1 MITAPYLAII
11 LSRTLRSHAEWRQ
24 PSVPSQSLDRRS
36 CSVDNPFAAGPAPA
50 LPQDRASLRDG
61 LVPPAAGGGRAPAP
75 PRSPSA
81 PGALSQAAARA
92 GADEAA
98 ARGRPDQAEPHA
110 RSHSEGDGG
119 GLRSSD
125 GGLRSSVGGA
135 AVQGGSVR
143 GAGTAG
149 PAGLSAAAEP
159 GPPPQRADADG
170 RGEAAQA
177 TEGMQER
184 PPGSASRLEA
194 AAPQLLP
201 PPAGQQQQ
209 AAPPQPIQARAQAQE
224 QAPASLQLERPAQLP
239 QPPLSEA
246 SPASEHDAA
255 HPASGASAEAAP
267 AQVGN
272 AVDQAASQPA
282 RGSPKPA
289 APGRS
294 EPGGPGRP
302 ARPEGG
308 EAAGRVAERRP
319 SSKAER
325 RELQER
331 QKAAKEA
338 ARKVHQ
344 ASRRF
349 CHACCACASSWMR
362 SCQEAS
368 HVKRFQRGSRT
379 AVNCMCM
386 GFKTER

>member
-1 MITAPYLAII
+1 MITAPYLALI
-11 LSRTLRSHAEWRQ
+11 LSRTLRCHAEWRQ
-24 PSVPSQSLDRRS
+24 PGVPSQSLDRRS

-61 LVPPAAGGGRAPAP
+61 LVPPAAGGGRAPTP

-81 PGALSQAAARA
+81 PGALSQAAAKT

-98 ARGRPDQAEPHA
+98 ARGRPDQVEPHA

-119 GLRSSD
+119 GLRCSD
-125 GGLRSSVGGA
+125 GGA
-135 AVQGGSVR
+135 AAQGGSVR
-143 GAGTAG
+143 GSGTAG
-149 PAGLSAAAEP
+149 PAGPSAAAEP

-170 RGEAAQA
+170 RGEAAEA
-177 TEGMQER
+177 TEKMQER

-239 QPPLSEA
+239 QAPPPEA
-246 SPASEHDAA
+246 SPASEHDTA
-255 HPASGASAEAAP
+255 HPASGASAEAAL
-267 AQVGN
+267 AQVGK
-272 AVDQAASQPA
+272 AVEQAASQPA

-289 APGRS
+289 APDRS
-294 EPGGPGRP
+294 EPGGPSRP

-308 EAAGRVAERRP
+308 EAAGRGTERRP

-349 CHACCACASSWMR
+349 CHACCACASFWMR
-362 SCQEAS
+362 
-368 HVKRFQRGSRT
+368 
-379 AVNCMCM
+379 
-386 GFKTER
+386 